1 MISKYLFKKSFNS
14 RQLYSVQN
22 MMFSTSKVNQFYIQ
36 NNPVPVTFTPKNN
49 KAKGLNRNHSKS
61 EPWNIDTI
69 MKSTEEHVMFT
80 WGDTDSMRKG
90 AIPMQRGE
98 GIYLVEY
105 NGKKYIDMS
114 SQALNNNLGYTI
126 PPTVLNAITKQ
137 LQTLPMVYGGLVISE
152 PRAKLA

>member
-1 MISKYLFKKSFNS
+1 M
-14 RQLYSVQN
+14 
-22 MMFSTSKVNQFYIQ
+22 
-36 NNPVPVTFTPKNN
+36 
-49 KAKGLNRNHSKS
+49 
-61 EPWNIDTI
+61 I

-98 GIYLVEY
+98 GIYLFDY

-126 PPTVLNAITKQ
+126 PPTVLTAITKQ
-137 LQTLPMVYGGLVISE
+137 L
-152 PRAKLA
+152 